1 MRDGAPLLEGVAE
14 RLRIGVVWATGESLV
29 AGTSVEADVDIVH
42 EVTECEHASTVVPD
56 TTKDDTPDGIGEGG
70 AVCEGVEG
78 ARGLVGRVEVEGVVE
93 KRRSN
98 AEELSGDE
106 KGGDAVSGRRRED
119 MGSGAR
125 RSERERKYAREEFF
139 WEGCE

>member
-1 MRDGAPLLEGVAE
+1 MLEGVAE
-14 RLRIGVVWATGESLV
+14 HLRIGVVWATGESLV

-78 ARGLVGRVEVEGVVE
+78 ARGLVGRVEVEGVV
-93 KRRSN
+93 
-98 AEELSGDE
+98 
-106 KGGDAVSGRRRED
+106 
-119 MGSGAR
+119 
-125 RSERERKYAREEFF
+125 
-139 WEGCE
+139 